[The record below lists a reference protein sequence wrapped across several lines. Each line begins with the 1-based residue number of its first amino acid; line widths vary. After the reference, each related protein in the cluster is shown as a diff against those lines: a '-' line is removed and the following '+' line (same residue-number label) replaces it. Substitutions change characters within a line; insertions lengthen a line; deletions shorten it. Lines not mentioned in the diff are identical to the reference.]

1 MEPDLASH
9 PLEEQAPPPYDLCC
23 PITRQ
28 LMVDPVMLVDSSQTY
43 DRAAIQEWLDRGN
56 MKDPVTGVRIHPQ
69 RCLSHSMTAH
79 MCCGCP
85 RVC

>member
-1 MEPDLASH
+1 MEPDLAPH
-9 PLEEQAPPPYDLCC
+9 ALDEHAAAPADLCC

-56 MKDPVTGVRIHPQ
+56 MKDPVTGMPL
-69 RCLSHSMTAH
+69 CTPLLLLPLLSLQA
-79 MCCGCP
+79 
-85 RVC
+85 